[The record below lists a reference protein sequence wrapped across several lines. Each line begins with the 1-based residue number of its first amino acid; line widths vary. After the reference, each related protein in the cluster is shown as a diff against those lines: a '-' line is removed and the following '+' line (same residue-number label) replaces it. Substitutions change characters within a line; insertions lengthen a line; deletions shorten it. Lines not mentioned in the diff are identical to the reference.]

1 MSRDLELEANK
12 VSGLKRQVAELKNR
26 IRIARAEL
34 RAAIKAGNY
43 MEAVNDAEMVLD
55 VRRPLHDR
63 SRR

>member
-1 MSRDLELEANK
+1 MSRELEFEANK
-12 VSGLKRQVAELKNR
+12 VPGLKRQVAELKNR
-26 IRIARAEL
+26 IRIARREL